1 MSVRGKLQNALMA
14 GADMAYAL
22 RPRSSPS
29 ENLLRRCRLISHR
42 GEHNGRDVQ
51 ENTIPAFDAALS
63 AGVWGLEL
71 DVRWTRDLNPVV
83 LHDADL
89 RRVFG
94 RNHRVAELTLNELQ
108 SVCPQVPTLAQLID
122 RYAGRAHLM
131 VEIKEEPYPEPQRQN
146 EILADLF
153 KPLTTGEDYHL
164 LSLTPRMFE
173 VVTFAPRSA
182 CFPIAQTRVAAI
194 SRLASDGGFGGLL
207 GHYTLVNDSL
217 VRQHHQSRRK
227 IGTGYIGSRNCL
239 FREVRRGVDFIFSN
253 CAARMQRMVDQ
264 LLSLAADQAVK
275 P

>member
-1 MSVRGKLQNALMA
+1 MSVRGKFQNALMA

-22 RPRSSPS
+22 RPRSSPAA
-29 ENLLRRCRLISHR
+29 NLLRRCRLISHR

-63 AGVWGLEL
+63 AGVWGIEL
-71 DVRWTRDLNPVV
+71 DVRWTRDLHPVV
-83 LHDADL
+83 VHDAGL
-89 RRVFG
+89 SRVFG

-108 SVCPQVPTLAQLID
+108 SVCPQVPSLAKLID
-122 RYAGRAHLM
+122 RYGGRAHLM
-131 VEIKEEPYPEPQRQN
+131 VEIKQEPYPEPQRQN
-146 EILADLF
+146 DILADLF
-153 KPLTTGEDYHL
+153 KPLTIGEDYHL
-164 LSLTPRMFE
+164 LSLTPRMFD

-194 SRLASDGGFGGLL
+194 SRLASDGGFGGLF

-217 VRQHHQSRRK
+217 VRQHHQNRQK

-253 CAARMQRMVDQ
+253 CAARMQAMVDQ
-264 LLSLAADQAVK
+264 LLSLAADETVK